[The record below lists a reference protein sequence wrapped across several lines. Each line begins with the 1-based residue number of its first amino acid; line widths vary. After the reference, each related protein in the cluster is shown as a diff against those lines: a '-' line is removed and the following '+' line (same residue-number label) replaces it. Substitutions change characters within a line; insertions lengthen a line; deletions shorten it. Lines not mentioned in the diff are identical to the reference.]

1 MIKSDYTSCPID
13 PRVNILFWNLELS
26 RHSKMAIMSS
36 RSAFKALVGGGDDD
50 VVVALLVGVV
60 GCLRSLLISVAKQ
73 VPEFFFEEN
82 RLVD

>member
-1 MIKSDYTSCPID
+1 
-13 PRVNILFWNLELS
+13 
-26 RHSKMAIMSS
+26 MAIMSS

-73 VPEFFFEEN
+73 VPEFFFEHD